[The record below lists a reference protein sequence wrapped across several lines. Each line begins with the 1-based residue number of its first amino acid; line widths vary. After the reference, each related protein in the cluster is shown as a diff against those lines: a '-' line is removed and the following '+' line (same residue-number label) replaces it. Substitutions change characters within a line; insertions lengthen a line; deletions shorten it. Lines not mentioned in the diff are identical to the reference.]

1 MEVTTVLAR
10 VPIQP
15 AILRIADLKEYL
27 NLSRSAIQALMSED
41 PTFPQQIQLSRRAVG
56 WKRPEIDAW
65 IESRPPSM
73 SGAAARDAAAI
84 RSDAAPAGL

>member
-1 MEVTTVLAR
+1 MLAR

-65 IESRPPSM
+65 IENRPPAM
-73 SGAAARDAAAI
+73 AQAAARAAAAI
-84 RSDAAPAGL
+84 RGDSGPAGI